1 MEYIGYDQEPARVN
15 KTLISLIPE
24 GGDMA
29 WEPLF
34 VYALNQLYMY
44 MIDPYT
50 HQIFQLVMS
59 LPAVSLGLKSH
70 ASRRMG

>member
-15 KTLISLIPE
+15 KTLTSLISG
-24 GGDMA
+24 GGDIA

-44 MIDPYT
+44 VIDTYMC
-50 HQIFQLVMS
+50 QIFQLVMS
-59 LPAVSLGLKSH
+59 LPAVSLGLKSC